1 MKRNFLMFFSSGA
14 LDYMDSS
21 VAREQSFQSH
31 CIMEC
36 TVSSVFRDNG
46 VFLMYFSEV
55 CNFDFP

>member
-1 MKRNFLMFFSSGA
+1 MFFSSGA

-31 CIMEC
+31 CIMEY